1 MERIV
6 RILLAEDNP
15 ADVYLIE
22 EALREH
28 KVNFNITVA
37 EDGEAAMSMLE
48 RGQVQPDIVLLD
60 LNMPKRSGGEVLDRL
75 RKESG
80 KDIPVIILTSSDSP
94 TDREEAFRLGATRYI
109 RKPTGLDEFLQ
120 IGAVIKELS
129 GA

>member
-22 EALREH
+22 EALWEH
-28 KVNFNITVA
+28 KVNFKITVA

-60 LNMPKRSGGEVLDRL
+60 LNMPKRSGGEELDRL
-75 RKESG
+75 RKQSG
-80 KDIPVIILTSSDSP
+80 KRHSRDYPYFVGF
-94 TDREEAFRLGATRYI
+94 AH
-109 RKPTGLDEFLQ
+109 
-120 IGAVIKELS
+120 
-129 GA
+129 